1 MKCKFCVHI
10 SASLL
15 CCALGHPGRCCHAPD
30 PSRSVHLHQ
39 WPLSHHNEV
48 CREAACWGQSLHR
61 QHPSWADE
69 AGEGAACWVQLQK
82 QLYGLG
88 QDRGHLMMTC
98 QWMLKPNNMW
108 FFYTT
113 PLCLS
118 LLQPWSRTWRC
129 GRRWKREQSTVRP
142 AVWGQR
148 LTWTPT
154 MAAWETPPS
163 TAARTQPTLAQET
176 PTGMWLYSI
185 ISLNC
190 GIYIH
195 KIKRKA

>member
-108 FFYTT
+108 FFLYNSS
-113 PLCLS
+113 LS
-118 LLQPWSRTWRC
+118 LSLAAVEQNMKMWSEMKAGT
-129 GRRWKREQSTVRP
+129 EY
-142 AVWGQR
+142 GQTCCMR
-148 LTWTPT
+148 AKID
-154 MAAWETPPS
+154 MNS
-163 TAARTQPTLAQET
+163 NNGCMRDPTLYRCKNAAHPRT
-176 PTGMWLYSI
+176 RNTYRYVALFY
-185 ISLNC
+185 
-190 GIYIH
+190 Y
-195 KIKRKA
+195 